1 MNTLWF
7 STKKIRLVLTTFA
20 MLSFFGG
27 QLAHGEPRPILT
39 SWEDIETYDINA
51 PDILTDV
58 DAPKGGV
65 LRLTTTGSYDNFHV
79 FAQRGKATHYF
90 MYTYEALAQSLPNEP
105 NAVRGLLADSFDLSE
120 DRTKLVVTIN
130 PLARFS
136 DGSKVTAADVVFTY
150 EALQRDANPLYKIG
164 FQDVLTVTAES
175 ESTVVY
181 TFKENASRELP
192 LDVCLLPVFSAKWW
206 EGRNFADP
214 QHEAIL
220 ASGPFQVKNA
230 EFGVRFSLKRNPD
243 YWAKDLPRNR
253 GKYNF
258 DEVIID
264 YYQDATVAREAF
276 FAGQADY
283 YYESNI
289 NNWQNAYDVEPVRNG
304 SIVKKVSERGTT
316 IGVMGV
322 TLNTRNPILADKRV
336 RHALMVLM
344 DFEWVN
350 KSMYYGSYNRIYS
363 YFTGHRF
370 KIDSKPNAEELAVLH
385 EYKDLLDPAVFDDL
399 PKIPVTR
406 GDGTNREQMKEALEI
421 LKTAGWTL
429 QNGKMV
435 DKNGKQMKL
444 KFIVNSQI
452 VQRTYN
458 YYVQNLA
465 RVGIDL
471 QLQLLDQNQYSA
483 ELKPFNFDMCYTFI
497 PINHNP
503 TSELRYYWDSKIA
516 NVEGSKNYS
525 GITDP
530 VVDDLIERM
539 VASKTQK
546 ELELY
551 TRVLDRVLQH
561 GIYMIPTWYTTQIR
575 TAWWKDRITPGN
587 IDAMGMLSAPIY
599 WYDASLKAK

>member
-1 MNTLWF
+1 MNTSLF
-7 STKKIRLVLTTFA
+7 SSKRIRFVLAAFA
-20 MLSFFGG
+20 ISSFFGAH
-27 QLAHGEPRPILT
+27 LAHAEPRPILT
-39 SWEDIETYDINA
+39 SWEDIEVYDIDA

-58 DAPKGGV
+58 NAPKGGT

-90 MYTYEALAQSLPNEP
+90 MYTYESLAQALPNEP

-120 DRTKLVVTIN
+120 DRSKLVVTIN
-130 PLARFS
+130 PLARFA
-136 DGSKVTAADVVFTY
+136 DGSKVTAADVIYTF

-164 FQDVLTVTAES
+164 FQDVLSATAES
-175 ESTVVY
+175 DSTVVY

-206 EGRNFADP
+206 EGRDFAEP
-214 QHEAIL
+214 QHEPIL

-243 YWAKDLPRNR
+243 YWAKDLPRNK

-289 NNWQNAYDVEPVRNG
+289 NNWQNAYDVEPVRSG
-304 SIVKKVSERGTT
+304 KIVKKESFRGTT
-316 IGVMGV
+316 IGLMGV
-322 TLNTRNPILADKRV
+322 SLNTRNPILADKRV

-350 KSMYYGSYNRIYS
+350 KSMYYGSYNRIDS

-370 KIDSKPNAEELAVLH
+370 KIDSKPNAEELVILN
-385 EYKDLLDPAVFDDL
+385 EYKDKLDPAVFGDL
-399 PKIPVTR
+399 PVIPVTK
-406 GDGTNREQMKEALEI
+406 GDGTNRAQMKEAVEI
-421 LKTAGWTL
+421 LKSAGWTL

-444 KFIVNSQI
+444 KFIVNSQV

-503 TSELRYYWDSKIA
+503 TSELRYYWESKLASI
-516 NVEGSKNYS
+516 EGSKNYS
-525 GITDP
+525 GIADP

-539 VASKTQK
+539 IASKSQN

-561 GIYMIPTWYTTQIR
+561 GIYTIPTWYTTQIR
-575 TAWWKDRITPGN
+575 TAWWKDRIAPGN
-587 IDAMGMLSAPIY
+587 VDAMGMMSALIY
-599 WYDASLKAK
+599 WYDASLKTE